1 MLGLSRGM
9 SRRTWLAAQLPTVL
23 SYFSNERLAIWAGKL
38 GSEVTWKAGR
48 GRGEERVHVWERE
61 KERVS
66 EMLREYVKSGR
77 KGRNERKC
85 F

>member
-38 GSEVTWKAGR
+38 GSEVT
-48 GRGEERVHVWERE
+48 
-61 KERVS
+61 
-66 EMLREYVKSGR
+66 
-77 KGRNERKC
+77 
-85 F
+85 